1 MHAPKS
7 PTKTPNTSP
16 APCALPP
23 SVPAKSCAESA
34 LATWRHATRCG
45 QELGKRHRV
54 EHTWYIYIYCNYI
67 YMKYEH
73 IFENNIQ
80 HHIHNWDFQELQEAK
95 LKCLAEPSIPE
106 SYYVQVQMNDS
117 SKQQVDK
124 KCEHAHLDPRASM
137 QSWEGFHF
145 SMLVYQMV
153 VKCNLSPPWFKHS
166 QFFNGS
172 FRVGW
177 HVYSQSGQLRVSP
190 SVTLGL
196 RTAAVEN
203 WAPTKA
209 FPNRIHE
216 DQEWG

>member
-1 MHAPKS
+1 
-7 PTKTPNTSP
+7 
-16 APCALPP
+16 
-23 SVPAKSCAESA
+23 
-34 LATWRHATRCG
+34 
-45 QELGKRHRV
+45 
-54 EHTWYIYIYCNYI
+54 
-67 YMKYEH
+67 MKYEH

-80 HHIHNWDFQELQEAK
+80 HHIHNWDVQELQEAK

-117 SKQQVDK
+117 YKQQVDK

-203 WAPTKA
+203 WTPTKA

-216 DQEWG
+216 DREWG